1 MRATGDADAAVEEFI
16 ADLIWRDLKLVAAD
30 QSCYVLHVV
39 KGAYKKNASADEY
52 HMLAGNNGQTSIF
65 S

>member
-16 ADLIWRDLKLVAAD
+16 ADLIRRDLKLVAAD

-39 KGAYKKNASADEY
+39 KGAYKKTRPPMN
-52 HMLAGNNGQTSIF
+52 TTC
-65 S
+65 